1 MIYIML
7 VDAFWHKI
15 YLIVDVIVMPAI
27 TISKFGVLV
36 KNYENKKYF

>member
-7 VDAFWHKI
+7 VDVFLRKI
-15 YLIVDVIVMPAI
+15 YLTVDVIVVPAI

-36 KNYENKKYF
+36 KNHKNKKYF